1 MQQLRATESHNARVA
16 KIRQYVSEFY
26 YEKPNQM
33 NNARPKRW
41 RGGATSVALWA
52 LLTTAA
58 TLELYDEV
66 PLEVN
71 PPIFQ
76 DENFI
81 DNRGASKYESAEVNK
96 NGGPYLA
103 LAKDVLLY
111 RLIQSLQK
119 DPLHA
124 STHRSDWQPEKYEP
138 HHHNVIRSISASE
151 DFSKDAMVKRLTHAF
166 RGERSLSFRSL
177 DQMYSYRPQQKW
189 KIKKGKSLG
198 SQMVCYFKLCAFRS
212 PV

>member
-1 MQQLRATESHNARVA
+1 MGTCR
-16 KIRQYVSEFY
+16 
-26 YEKPNQM
+26 PN
-33 NNARPKRW
+33 KW

-52 LLTTAA
+52 LLATAA

-66 PLEVN
+66 PPEAN
-71 PPIFQ
+71 PPSYQ

-81 DNRGASKYESAEVNK
+81 DTGGAVKYENTETNK
-96 NGGPYLA
+96 NGGPSLA

-111 RLIQSLQK
+111 RLIQSLHK

-124 STHRSDWQPEKYEP
+124 SKYRSDWQPEKYEQ
-138 HHHNVIRSISASE
+138 HHHNVIRSTHPSE

-166 RGERSLSFRSL
+166 RGERSLGFRSL

-189 KIKKGKSLG
+189 KTKKG